1 MFPFSTIVECKGEL
15 FRLSFPDSR
24 PPSIMSPVIFS
35 TEYTSSFKFRH
46 SRTFEGTFKSIC
58 FISKSKL
65 QPPLIEG
72 FFSPSTEGRVTFNY
86 NPDNMFYYPV
96 QTTVLTKMRL
106 GVKLNVP
113 VQLAFSIRPPSPQN
127 TSGVVFPFPKD
138 FQDAQDDEDVVEDRF
153 GGIPPDEFL
162 HDVANHPV
170 FGGQIAIGLPENV
183 FFPTLSYSDF
193 FNIDRRHGLNWAS
206 ILKCVRRKYERLAP
220 TCTVAAGFSKLL
232 EQFSGGDLG
241 RTLLIFPNRWPQFDL
256 RAAFSLA
263 QIILSQSALN
273 VFVVAHAHPL
283 STPENAHELNPHLT
297 GYSSLAEVE
306 ERIFVGCPVGLGE
319 ARFG

>member
-1 MFPFSTIVECKGEL
+1 M
-15 FRLSFPDSR
+15 
-24 PPSIMSPVIFS
+24 
-35 TEYTSSFKFRH
+35 
-46 SRTFEGTFKSIC
+46 
-58 FISKSKL
+58 
-65 QPPLIEG
+65 
-72 FFSPSTEGRVTFNY
+72 
-86 NPDNMFYYPV
+86 
-96 QTTVLTKMRL
+96 
-106 GVKLNVP
+106 
-113 VQLAFSIRPPSPQN
+113 
-127 TSGVVFPFPKD
+127 
-138 FQDAQDDEDVVEDRF
+138 
-153 GGIPPDEFL
+153 
-162 HDVANHPV
+162 
-170 FGGQIAIGLPENV
+170 
-183 FFPTLSYSDF
+183 
-193 FNIDRRHGLNWAS
+193 NWAS

-232 EQFSGGDLG
+232 EQFSGGDFG

-319 ARFG
+319 RDGWEDEAKTLPRTFVRLLLLRMKKKVAVSLSAHSCMFQKVSLWVPPTYVPSSPPCPPRRVSACKFFQRGMQGS